1 MAALDF
7 PANPTNGQEFNG
19 YIWNATKGVWDSNSG
34 LDFNITDLADVDTT
48 GVVDGNALVYDG
60 INSQWIPGEGGGG
73 GSYTISATAPA
84 DPGDGD
90 VWFDSTDGLSYIYY
104 NDGDTSQWIEIG
116 NQTVGPQGT
125 EGPTGPAGADGPQGE
140 PGRFITSAIAPPNP
154 TVGDSWFN
162 TTTGQTFIYYE
173 DYDSTGQ
180 WVETGYPLLGYD
192 TLANLSDTNIN
203 SASDGQILS
212 YNASLEK
219 WVGQTLNIDKS
230 LSELTDVTVANPT
243 NNQVLAY
250 ASGSSEWQNISITD
264 QTEVQALID
273 RDDKAY
279 CQVNKIAGQSFTTG
293 HQNILLDDLEK
304 AKNITLDSNQLT
316 FALPGIYQINV
327 GFRWGSGTDTWSGV
341 NLYNSIE
348 GIVGRS
354 FGTGQLNSSDAGP
367 AMFNFMADIQDTS
380 VAYYLRLYRAGGT
393 LAIATPDTEAGKAI
407 VATIVKVS

>member
-1 MAALDF
+1 MTALDF
-7 PANPTNGQEFNG
+7 PANPTNGQEYNG

-60 INSQWIPGEGGGG
+60 ANSQWIPGEGSGG
-73 GSYTISATAPA
+73 GSYTVSATVPA
-84 DPGDGD
+84 EPGDGD

-116 NQTVGPQGT
+116 NQTAGPQGL
-125 EGPTGPAGADGPQGE
+125 TGPAGADGPQG
-140 PGRFITSAIAPPNP
+140 PVGPSGKFTPSDTAPLNP
-154 TVGDSWFN
+154 EDGDSWFN
-162 TTTGQTFIYYE
+162 SSTGQLFVYYE
-173 DYDSTGQ
+173 DADGSQ
-180 WVETGYPLLGYD
+180 WVEAGSPLLGYD
-192 TLANLSDTNIN
+192 TLSNLSDTNIN
-203 SASDGQILS
+203 SPSDGQILS
-212 YNASLEK
+212 YDSSLEK
-219 WVGQTLNIDKS
+219 WVGQTLNVDKS
-230 LSELTDVTVANPT
+230 VSELTDVTVANPT

-250 ASGSSEWQNISITD
+250 ASGSLEWQNISITD
-264 QTEVQALID
+264 QTAVQALID

-304 AKNITLDSNQLT
+304 AKNITLASNQLT
-316 FALPGIYQINV
+316 FDLPGIYSINV

-341 NLYNSIE
+341 NLYNATE

-380 VAYYLRLYRAGGT
+380 VAYYLRLYRSGGT
-393 LAIATPDTEAGKAI
+393 LAIVTPETEAGKAI